1 MSVNVNLAS
10 RPFNNRALPWLITVS
25 ILFLSFVGLL
35 LVVQLTTSAN
45 RSAAQAEAEVNAL
58 KQKEQALISS
68 AEKVKESLTAQ
79 QLLDLRAAHEL
90 VDRKGFS
97 WSRLLADLESS
108 LPDEVRVSRIA
119 VRGVTTEANQ
129 TIAQLE
135 LAVFSKTPTTITE
148 MISVMD
154 REGIFHADLRAQ
166 NLQKGRA
173 EAGTEYELDVLYRPR
188 AGVAIER
195 VAANEQPKASEVTK

>member
-25 ILFLSFVGLL
+25 ILFLSLVGLI

-45 RSAAQAEAEVNAL
+45 RSAAQAETEVNAL
-58 KQKEQALISS
+58 KQKEQVLIST

-119 VRGVTTEANQ
+119 VRGVTTEGNQ

-135 LAVFSKTPTTITE
+135 LAVFSKTPTVITE

-166 NLQKGRA
+166 TLQKGRA

-195 VAANEQPKASEVTK
+195 VAANEQSKGSEVTK

>member
-10 RPFNNRALPWLITVS
+10 RPFNNRALPWLITVG

-35 LVVQLTTSAN
+35 LVVQQTISAN

-58 KQKEQALISS
+58 KQKEQTLVST

-79 QLLDLRAAHEL
+79 QLLDLSAAHEL

-119 VRGVTTEANQ
+119 VRGVTTEGNQ

-135 LAVFSKTPTTITE
+135 LAVFSKAPKTITE
-148 MISVMD
+148 MMSVMD
-154 REGIFHADLRAQ
+154 REGIFHADLRVQ

-195 VAANEQPKASEVTK
+195 VAEVKEQSASEVSK

>member
-1 MSVNVNLAS
+1 VSVNVNLAS
-10 RPFNNRALPWLITVS
+10 RPFNNRALPWLITVG

-35 LVVQLTTSAN
+35 LVVQQTISAN

-58 KQKEQALISS
+58 KQKEQTLVST

-79 QLLDLRAAHEL
+79 QLLDLSAAHEL

-119 VRGVTTEANQ
+119 VRGVTTEGNQ

-135 LAVFSKTPTTITE
+135 LAVFSKAPKTITE
-148 MISVMD
+148 MMSVMD
-154 REGIFHADLRAQ
+154 REGIFHADLRVQ

-195 VAANEQPKASEVTK
+195 VAEVKEQSASEVSK

>member
-1 MSVNVNLAS
+1 VSVNVNLAS
-10 RPFNNRALPWLITVS
+10 RPFNNRALPWLITVG
-25 ILFLSFVGLL
+25 ILFLSLVGLI

-45 RSAAQAEAEVNAL
+45 RKAAQAEADVNVL
-58 KQKEQALISS
+58 KQKEQALIS
-68 AEKVKESLTAQ
+68 AADKVKESLTAQ

-119 VRGVTTEANQ
+119 VRGVTTEGDQ

-135 LAVFSKTPTTITE
+135 LAVFSKSSTTITE

-154 REGIFHADLRAQ
+154 RAGIFHADLTSQ
-166 NLQKGRA
+166 PQQKGRA
-173 EAGTEYELDVLYRPR
+173 EAGTEYELAVLYRPR

-195 VAANEQPKASEVTK
+195 VAVNEQSKVGEVTK

>member
-1 MSVNVNLAS
+1 VSVNVNLAS

-35 LVVQLTTSAN
+35 IVVKLTITAN
-45 RSAAQAEAEVNAL
+45 RSAAQTEAQVNAL
-58 KQKEQALISS
+58 KQKEQTLISS
-68 AEKVKESLTAQ
+68 AEQVKESFTPQ

-108 LPDEVRVSRIA
+108 LPNEVRVSRIA
-119 VRGVTTEANQ
+119 VRGVTTDGNQ

-135 LAVFSKTPTTITE
+135 LAVFSKAPSTITE

-166 NLQKGRA
+166 TLQKGRA
-173 EAGTEYELDVLYRPR
+173 EAGTEYELDVVYRPR
-188 AGVAIER
+188 AGVAVER
-195 VAANEQPKASEVTK
+195 IAANEQSKSSEVTK

>member
-10 RPFNNRALPWLITVS
+10 RPFNNRALPWLVTVG
-25 ILFLSFVGLL
+25 ILFLSLVGLL

-45 RSAAQAEAEVNAL
+45 RSAAQAEADVNAL
-58 KQKEQALISS
+58 KQKEQALIST
-68 AEKVKESLTAQ
+68 ADKIKESLTAQ

-135 LAVFSKTPTTITE
+135 LAVFSKSPTTITE

-154 REGIFHADLRAQ
+154 REGIFHADLTSQ
-166 NLQKGRA
+166 TQQKGRA
-173 EAGTEYELDVLYRPR
+173 EAGTEYELAVLYRPR

-195 VAANEQPKASEVTK
+195 VAANEQSKVSEVTK

>member
-10 RPFNNRALPWLITVS
+10 RPFNNRALPWLVTVD
-25 ILFLSFVGLL
+25 ILFLSLVGLL

-45 RSAAQAEAEVNAL
+45 RSAAQAEADVNAL
-58 KQKEQALISS
+58 KQKELALIST
-68 AEKVKESLTAQ
+68 ADKIKESLTAQ

-135 LAVFSKTPTTITE
+135 LAVFSKSPTTITE

-154 REGIFHADLRAQ
+154 REGVFHANLRAQ

-188 AGVAIER
+188 AGVAVER
-195 VAANEQPKASEVTK
+195 IAANEQSKASEVTK